1 MEAMRIKQRITREGI
16 MIPFHTVQQF
26 QGQRVEII
34 ILPDTEG
41 EPAPGVKPTPFTQ
54 ALTAVFERYGDVT
67 PYHHI
72 DPVQWQKE
80 IRNEW

>member
-41 EPAPGVKPTPFTQ
+41 EPAPRRQ
-54 ALTAVFERYGDVT
+54 ADIFYTSPHGCIRTIWRCDSIS
-67 PYHHI
+67 PY
-72 DPVQWQKE
+72 
-80 IRNEW
+80 